1 MVVRNI
7 LSYTCVFMKIP
18 TFHNNC
24 AYYSITKSQNRSQI
38 FACSNFF
45 QHFSIFIKPE
55 AQSESPLL
63 KPREEFL
70 DFCSGARGVKM
81 LYDAFAKELLSPTRY
96 PERLN
101 EIISLLFGTEA
112 TIIEVLPTEGIRLAA
127 EWSLL
132 TMDVVVKL
140 ADGTICN
147 VEIQKIGYA
156 FPGQRSACYS
166 ADLLLRQYKAIQATK
181 VKAEDFS
188 YREIKTVYSI
198 IFFEHSPKEFHRVP
212 DHIIHRYEQQG
223 DTGVNM
229 ELLQKYIF
237 ITLDNFLKVK
247 QNKDISD
254 RLNAWFL
261 FLGSDDPKDVIRLI
275 ETYPDF
281 EAMYRQIYEICENVE
296 NVMGLFSKE
305 LERIDKNTARYMMH
319 EMQEEIDQK
328 DATIAEKD
336 ATIAE
341 KDATIAEKDATI
353 AEKDATIAEQDA
365 AIAEKDAA
373 IAEKDA
379 TNAQKDEEIKR
390 LRELLASVNIQI

>member
-1 MVVRNI
+1 MRETKLKAYFPMLKTREELMEIISKNGA
-7 LSYTCVFMKIP
+7 LTQ
-18 TFHNNC
+18 TFN
-24 AYYSITKSQNRSQI
+24 SWKEERQ
-38 FACSNFF
+38 
-45 QHFSIFIKPE
+45 
-55 AQSESPLL
+55 
-63 KPREEFL
+63 EEFL

-81 LYDAFAKELLSPTRY
+81 LYDAFAKELLSPKRY

-101 EIISLLFGTEA
+101 EIISLLLGTAA
-112 TIIEVLPTEGIRLAA
+112 TIIEILPTEGVRLAA
-127 EWSLL
+127 EESLL

-166 ADLLLRQYKAIQATK
+166 ADLLLRQYRAIRESK

-198 IFFEHSPKEFHRVP
+198 IFFEHSPREFHHAS

-223 DTGVNM
+223 DTGVKL

-237 ITLDNFLKVK
+237 ITLDNFLKLK

-261 FLGSDDPKDVIRLI
+261 FLGSDDPEDVIRLI
-275 ETYPDF
+275 EIHPDF
-281 EAMYRQIYEICENVE
+281 KAMYRQIYEICENVE
-296 NVMGLFSKE
+296 NVMGLFSEE
-305 LERIDKNTARYMMH
+305 LAILDRNTVKYMMD

-328 DATIAEKD
+328 KAELEQHKAELEQHKAEIDQQKAEIDHQKAEIDHQKAEIDHQKAEIDHQKAEIDHQKTEIDHQKNLLAEKD
-336 ATIAE
+336 TLLAQVLAE
-341 KDATIAEKDATI
+341 NEK
-353 AEKDATIAEQDA
+353 
-365 AIAEKDAA
+365 
-373 IAEKDA
+373 
-379 TNAQKDEEIKR
+379 
-390 LRELLASVNIQI
+390 LREALASGKIQV

>member
-1 MVVRNI
+1 MRETK
-7 LSYTCVFMKIP
+7 LK
-18 TFHNNC
+18 
-24 AYYSITKSQNRSQI
+24 AYFPMLKTREELMEIITKS
-38 FACSNFF
+38 
-45 QHFSIFIKPE
+45 E
-55 AQSESPLL
+55 ALTQTFNSWKEE
-63 KPREEFL
+63 RQEEFL

-112 TIIEVLPTEGIRLAA
+112 TIIEVLPTEGVRLAA
-127 EWSLL
+127 EESLL

-198 IFFEHSPKEFHRVP
+198 IFFEHSPKEFHRLH

-223 DTGVNM
+223 DTGIKM

-237 ITLDNFLKVK
+237 ITLDNFLKLK
-247 QNKDISD
+247 QNKDISN

-261 FLGSDDPKDVIRLI
+261 FLGSDDPEDVIRLI

-296 NVMGLFSKE
+296 NVMGLFSEE
-305 LERIDKNTARYMMH
+305 LKRIDRNTARYMMH

-336 ATIAE
+336 IAIAE
-341 KDATIAEKDATI
+341 RDATIVERDAAIAERDATI

-373 IAEKDA
+373 
-379 TNAQKDEEIKR
+379 NAQKDEEIKR
-390 LRELLASVNIQI
+390 LRELLASVSIQI